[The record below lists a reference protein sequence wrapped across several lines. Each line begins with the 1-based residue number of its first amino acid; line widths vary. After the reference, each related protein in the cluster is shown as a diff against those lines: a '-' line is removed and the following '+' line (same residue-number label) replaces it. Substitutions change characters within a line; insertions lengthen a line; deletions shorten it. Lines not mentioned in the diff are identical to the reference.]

1 MTTLTI
7 EIPKRL
13 EKALTMFIEQIGGN
27 IVAIDTNTNPTA
39 NSDDEN
45 LTPAELELFKRALE
59 EILLIKEGKI
69 KSIPF
74 SELWNK

>member
-39 NSDDEN
+39 NNDDEN